1 MRLHSFAASIGLAL
15 ALAGCASGGGLHTSG
30 TPTDPAA
37 LATAQSLARLH
48 AAEASWPGED
58 WWTAL
63 GDPQL
68 GALINEALRDNPS
81 LAVADA
87 RARAAQSEVGSA
99 NAARGPSVNA
109 GAAVSGARLPT
120 TVLPADA
127 GGGHFINAR
136 YAYASFNWGLDLWG
150 GKKAA
155 WEAAVGAAKAADI
168 EARAARIELSA
179 NVARAYA
186 QLGYAFAQK
195 DVADAE
201 FKRASEA
208 RQLTRQRV
216 DAGVDSALQLRQ
228 GDAEVAQAQ
237 REQAMADRAV
247 DAARSALSVL
257 LGKGPDRGLAIGRPA
272 LLQPAV
278 VAVPA
283 NLPAELIGHR
293 PDLVAA
299 RWRVE
304 AAQKEIK
311 AARTEFLPN
320 LSIGAL
326 AGVLAT
332 GGTNLFQL
340 PARFYQL
347 GPTLSLPIYDGGR
360 LRANLDRKDATYD
373 LAVAQYNQTLV
384 AAVNEVADDL
394 SGLSS
399 LATQIDAQQHALD
412 AARQAWDLASQ
423 RYHAGVGSYLE
434 ALAVRQQLLQAE
446 QGLAVLKAQQ
456 VDLSVQL
463 LASLGGGYRPRNAAD
478 VPPATPAPPSSSPSD
493 HS

>member
-1 MRLHSFAASIGLAL
+1 MRLHFLAAGIGLSL
-15 ALAGCASGGGLHTSG
+15 LLAGCASTGGLHPNG
-30 TPTDPAA
+30 TLTDPSS

-48 AAEASWPGED
+48 AAETSWPSQD
-58 WWTAL
+58 WWTTL

-68 GALINEALRDNPS
+68 DALIAEALRDNPS
-81 LAVADA
+81 LAIADA
-87 RARAAQSEVGSA
+87 RARQAQAEVGTA
-99 NAARGPSVNA
+99 NAERGPTVNA
-109 GAAVSGARLPT
+109 GAALSGARLPT

-127 GGGHFINAR
+127 GGGHFLKAQ
-136 YAYASFNWGLDLWG
+136 YGYASFNWGLDLWG

-168 EARAARIELSA
+168 ESRAARIELSA

-186 QLGYAFAQK
+186 RLGYAFAQK

-201 FKRASEA
+201 FQRASES
-208 RQLTRQRV
+208 RKLTAQRV
-216 DAGVDSALQLRQ
+216 AAGIDSQLQLKQ

-237 REQAMADRAV
+237 RSQAVADRNV

-257 LGKGPDRGLAIGRPA
+257 LGKGPDRGLSIGRPA
-272 LLQPAV
+272 VLQPAA

-283 NLPAELIGHR
+283 DLSAELIGHR

-311 AARTEFLPN
+311 VAKTEFLPN

-326 AGVLAT
+326 AGLLTT
-332 GGTNLFQL
+332 GGNNLFEL
-340 PARFYQL
+340 PARFYQF
-347 GPTLSLPIYDGGR
+347 GPSLSLPIYDGGR
-360 LRANLDRKDATYD
+360 LRANLGSKDAAYD

-384 AAVNEVADDL
+384 GAVNEVADDL
-394 SGLSS
+394 SALDSMH
-399 LATQIDAQQHALD
+399 TQIDAQQRALD
-412 AARQAWDLASQ
+412 AASQAWQLAQQ
-423 RYHAGVGSYLE
+423 RYKAGVGNYLE
-434 ALAVRQQLLQAE
+434 ALTVRQQLLQAE
-446 QGLAVLKAQQ
+446 QGMAALKAQQ

-463 LASLGGGYRPRNAAD
+463 LAALGGGYQPRDASS
-478 VPPATPAPPSSSPSD
+478 VPPATASSPTSSSD